1 LNGSSSA
8 PDVLQT
14 KLPELKAEPVA
25 LKSSAITPAILTPIE
40 TTPNFYNVA
49 RTPPPEKS
57 VRDLVNQI
65 GEAVVQVR
73 TPGGLGS
80 GFIIN
85 EDGFLIT
92 NFHVIEGET
101 QISVEVYH
109 QKDGELSRKSYK
121 QVRIIAMNKFEDLAL
136 LKIDD

>member
-1 LNGSSSA
+1 AAVS
-8 PDVLQT
+8 V
-14 KLPELKAEPVA
+14 AEEEKPAAETRPGFYSFANKPV
-25 LKSSAITPAILTPIE
+25 PAS
-40 TTPNFYNVA
+40 
-49 RTPPPEKS
+49 S
-57 VRDLVNQI
+57 VRDLVNVL

-85 EDGFLIT
+85 EDGFLLT

-109 QKDGELSRKSYK
+109 QKNDQLDRKSYK
-121 QVRIIAMNKFEDLAL
+121 QVRIIAINKFEDMAL
-136 LKIDD
+136 LRIED